1 MKLGKIGFLILS
13 IFGIGFSNSILAQTS
28 ALIGKIKNAYS
39 ENEIPNATITLI
51 GNQQVFQTTS
61 NHIGIYQF
69 NALPKGVYSVTVH
82 KDNFKLNELLN
93 FITITED
100 SVVTIGFKLIPI
112 FEVQKQNLN
121 VFSEHSCIRC
131 CYFFLPKNY
140 VNYTITNWVKH
151 PDTEEFYWY
160 SYKKIAAPISFNNNP
175 LTNPN
180 PFYIT
185 QLRIASDY
193 FAVKQ

>member
-1 MKLGKIGFLILS
+1 MALIGV
-13 IFGIGFSNSILAQTS
+13 GIKNPILAQTG

-51 GNQQVFQTTS
+51 GKKQVFQTTS

-69 NALPKGVYSVTVH
+69 NELPKGVYSVTIY
-82 KDNFKLNELLN
+82 KNNFKINELLN
-93 FITITED
+93 FITITD
-100 SVVTIGFKLIPI
+100 DCVITIGFKLIPI
-112 FEVQKQNLN
+112 FEVRKQNLN

-131 CYFFLPKNY
+131 CDVTLPKNY

-151 PDTEEFYWY
+151 PDIEEFYWY
-160 SYKKIAAPISFNNNP
+160 SYKKTAAPISFNNNP

-180 PFYIT
+180 PFYLT

>member
-1 MKLGKIGFLILS
+1 MAIL
-13 IFGIGFSNSILAQTS
+13 GIGFKNPILAQTG

-69 NALPKGVYSVTVH
+69 NELPKGVYSVTIY
-82 KDNFKLNELLN
+82 KDNFKTNELLN

-100 SVVTIGFKLIPI
+100 SVVTIGFKLIPN

-121 VFSEHSCIRC
+121 ALITKSCIRC
-131 CYFFLPKNY
+131 CDITLPKNY

-151 PDTEEFYWY
+151 PDIEEFYWY
-160 SYKKIAAPISFNNNP
+160 SYKKINAPISFSNNS

-180 PFYIT
+180 PYYIT

>member
-1 MKLGKIGFLILS
+1 MRLGKFVFLIAVS
-13 IFGIGFSNSILAQTS
+13 IGTGFSNSTLAQTR

-69 NALPKGVYSVTVH
+69 NELPKGVYSVTVN
-82 KDNFKLNELLN
+82 KDNFKINELLN

-100 SVVTIGFKLIPI
+100 SVITIGFKLIPI
-112 FEVQKQNLN
+112 FEVVKQNRN
-121 VFSEHSCIRC
+121 VFSEHSCVRC
-131 CYFFLPKNY
+131 CDVTLPKNY

-160 SYKKIAAPISFNNNP
+160 SYKKIAVPISFNNNP

-180 PFYIT
+180 PFYLT

-193 FAVKQ
+193 FTVKQ

>member
-1 MKLGKIGFLILS
+1 MKVGKFVFLIVAIL
-13 IFGIGFSNSILAQTS
+13 GLGFNNLILAQTG

-39 ENEIPNATITLI
+39 ENEIPKATITLI

-82 KDNFKLNELLN
+82 KGNFKTNELLN
-93 FITITED
+93 FITITD
-100 SVVTIGFKLIPI
+100 DTLLTISFKLIPI
-112 FEVQKQNLN
+112 FEVVKQNRN

-131 CYFFLPKNY
+131 CDVILPKNY

-160 SYKKIAAPISFNNNP
+160 SYKKIAVPISFNNNP

-180 PFYIT
+180 PFYLT